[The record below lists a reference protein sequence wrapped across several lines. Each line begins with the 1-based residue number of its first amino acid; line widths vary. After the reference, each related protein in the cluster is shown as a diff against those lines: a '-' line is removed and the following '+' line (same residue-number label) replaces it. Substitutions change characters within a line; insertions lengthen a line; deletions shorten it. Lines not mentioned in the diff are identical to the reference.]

1 MRRHTHSH
9 ILGGPHTHCIVQ
21 NQIAQWIILFGA
33 CIVKLLHLDYGCR
46 TLIYSGRSVCCLL
59 FLQHFF
65 TGYSDIP
72 EPLGN
77 TVQENVDIDAAFTF
91 VDVLERFSF
100 LTSVWL
106 LYVVYMKVQLKNRE
120 PSWLS
125 WWLECWCF
133 VFHWYANAVSSGHKL
148 GLPLCWNFLVYVNK
162 TKLYQSRGCFGCC
175 IKPTPITAVDEPSK
189 GLRIQGQTVKKRS
202 ASDDFWSTST
212 YEMDNSAVQSQRSM
226 SSISVSNQ
234 SLSYSFG
241 TGSSSNHSEFV
252 NHGKF

>member
-1 MRRHTHSH
+1 M
-9 ILGGPHTHCIVQ
+9 ILNTSF
-21 NQIAQWIILFGA
+21 NAWINRFINCA
-33 CIVKLLHLDYGCR
+33 
-46 TLIYSGRSVCCLL
+46 RSVCCLL

-65 TGYSDIP
+65 TGFCDIP

-91 VDVLERFSF
+91 VD
-100 LTSVWL
+100 
-106 LYVVYMKVQLKNRE
+106 
-120 PSWLS
+120 
-125 WWLECWCF
+125 
-133 VFHWYANAVSSGHKL
+133 
-148 GLPLCWNFLVYVNK
+148 
-162 TKLYQSRGCFGCC
+162 SRGCFGCC

-252 NHGKF
+252 NHGLLLWNQTRLQWSGNRKTENHRPVRKPRLSWDGPCENMLGSNERCPQPIPLPEMVEFLADMWEQEGLYQ